1 MKAVFRRGGDL
12 VCEEAPDPIP
22 GEGQTLV
29 KSLACGIC
37 GSDLHAL
44 HYARMAADQAPKG
57 TLMDGSRDFIFGH
70 EFVGEVLEHGP
81 GAARALKAG
90 TRVVSMPFA
99 LGPNGSEIIGYSPLY
114 PGGFAEKMVLT
125 ERLMLEVPN
134 GLSTDLA
141 ALTEPLA
148 VGAHGVGRAS
158 LDRNSVAMI
167 IGVGPVGAAVLVNLK
182 ARGFGPIIAVDF
194 SARRRALAEQL
205 GADLVIDPRE
215 TNPHDSW
222 AAYGV
227 PLAKADPLLLPV
239 PTAGKRAVIFECVG
253 NPGVLQS
260 LIAGAPFGSE
270 IVVLGVCMENDTVIP
285 GAAVNKEITI
295 RTGVFYSGE
304 EFAGALHDLAEGRI
318 DGRPLIT
325 DRVGL
330 SGVADAFERLR
341 NPDQVKILVEPGRA

>member
-1 MKAVFRRGGDL
+1 MKAVFRRGGNL
-12 VCEEAPDPIP
+12 ICEEAPDPVP
-22 GEGQTLV
+22 GQGQTLV

-57 TLMDGSRDFIFGH
+57 TLMDGSRDFVFGH
-70 EFVGEVLEHGP
+70 EYVAEVLEHGP
-81 GAARALKAG
+81 GTTGRLKAG

-114 PGGFAEKMVLT
+114 PGGFAERMVLT

-148 VGAHGVGRAS
+148 VGAHGVGRAT
-158 LDRNSVAMI
+158 LDKDSVAMI
-167 IGVGPVGAAVLVNLK
+167 IGVGPVGAAVLANLK
-182 ARGFGPIIAVDF
+182 ARGVGPIIAVDF
-194 SARRRALAEQL
+194 SARRRALAETL

-227 PLAKADPLLLPV
+227 PLAKADPLRLPA
-239 PTAGKRAVIFECVG
+239 PAAGKRAVIFECVG

-295 RTGVFYSGE
+295 RTGVFYSGD
-304 EFAGALHDLAEGRI
+304 EFARALHDLAEGRI

-325 DRVGL
+325 DKVGL